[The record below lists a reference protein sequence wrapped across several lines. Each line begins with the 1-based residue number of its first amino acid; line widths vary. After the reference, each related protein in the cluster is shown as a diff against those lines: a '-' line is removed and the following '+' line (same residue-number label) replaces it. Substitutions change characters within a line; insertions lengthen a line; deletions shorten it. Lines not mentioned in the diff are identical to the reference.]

1 MKKIHANFLEPSQQ
15 QINSL
20 LELYQTGKYTDTE
33 KLSLSI
39 TEEFPK
45 HPFAWKVLA
54 AVLKQNGRISES
66 LVASQKSVQLD
77 PQDAEAHNNLGSI
90 LLELGRLDEAETSYT
105 QAIVLKPDYAEA
117 YYNLGVILQKL
128 GRLDEAEASYRQAIT
143 LKPNYAVAHNNLGV
157 ILQKLGRLNEAEASY
172 RQAITLKPDYAE
184 AHNNL
189 SVMFKELG
197 RLDEA
202 ESSCKKA
209 IEFKPDHAEAYF
221 NLAAIQNLLGRKD
234 DSLVNYNHAY
244 DLKPDTDFLLGEL
257 VHLKMS
263 LCMWDDLPKLCHELT
278 EKINNEKKVS
288 SPFVLLSLIDDPAI
302 HRKAAEIFSHSE
314 FPKYDIFP
322 KITRY
327 HDHKVIKI
335 GYFSAD
341 FKNHPVSSLSAELYE
356 IHDRKKFEIH
366 AFSFGEDTKDE
377 FNIRIKKGVDHF
389 HDVRLM
395 SNHEVVKLARSLE
408 IDIAIDL
415 MGITKESRQSIF
427 AMSVAPI
434 QVNYLGYP
442 STMAVDYMDYLIAD
456 HTLIPDEKQKN
467 YLEKIAYMP
476 NSYQPNLSKRSIFEI
491 SPSRQE
497 QKLPEKSFVFCCFN
511 NQSKITPSIFAGWMR
526 ILKATNDSVLWL
538 LVNSISAANNLKKE
552 AIKFGINKDRLI
564 FARHIS
570 NDEHLKRIQSADLF
584 LDTSPYNAH
593 TTASDALKMG
603 LPVLTYIGKS
613 FASRVA
619 ASLLKAVNLPELIT
633 ATQEEYESLAIELAT
648 DSKKMKIIKN
658 KLVDNLSTSPL
669 YNTSLYIQHLEVA
682 YLTMYKRYQNG
693 LNPDYIEINTSAD
706 N

>member
-1 MKKIHANFLEPSQQ
+1 MKKIDVNFLEPSQQ
-15 QINSL
+15 QLDNL
-20 LELYQTGKYTDTE
+20 LELYQAKKYDDAE
-33 KLSLSI
+33 KLAGSI
-39 TEEFPK
+39 TQEFPK
-45 HPFAWKVLA
+45 HQFSWKVLA
-54 AVLKQNGRISES
+54 AVLKLTGRVSES
-66 LVASQKSVQLD
+66 LVASQKSVELE
-77 PQDAEAHNNLGSI
+77 PLDAEAHNNLGVT
-90 LLELGRLDEAETSYT
+90 LKELGRLEEAE
-105 QAIVLKPDYAEA
+105 V
-117 YYNLGVILQKL
+117 
-128 GRLDEAEASYRQAIT
+128 SYRQAI
-143 LKPNYAVAHNNLGV
+143 A
-157 ILQKLGRLNEAEASY
+157 
-172 RQAITLKPDYAE
+172 LKPDYAE

-189 SVMFKELG
+189 GNTLKELGRLNEAEISLRQAIALKPNYAEAYYNLGVMFKKLG

-202 ESSCKKA
+202 EISYTQA
-209 IEFKPDHAEAYF
+209 IVLKPDHAEAYF

-288 SPFVLLSLIDDPAI
+288 SPFILLSLIDDPAI
-302 HRKAAEIFSHSE
+302 HRKAAEIYSHSE

-341 FKNHPVSSLSAELYE
+341 FNNHPVSSLSAELYE

-366 AFSFGEDTKDE
+366 AFSFGKDTKDK

-442 STMAVDYMDYLIAD
+442 STMAADYMDYLIAD

-511 NQSKITPSIFAGWMR
+511 NQSKITPSTFAGWMR

-538 LVNSISAANNLKKE
+538 LVKSISATNNLKKE

-564 FARHIS
+564 FARYIS

-633 ATQEEYESLAIELAT
+633 TTQEEYESLAIKLAT

-669 YNTSLYIQHLEVA
+669 FNTSLYIQHLEVA

>member
-1 MKKIHANFLEPSQQ
+1 
-15 QINSL
+15 
-20 LELYQTGKYTDTE
+20 
-33 KLSLSI
+33 
-39 TEEFPK
+39 
-45 HPFAWKVLA
+45 
-54 AVLKQNGRISES
+54 
-66 LVASQKSVQLD
+66 
-77 PQDAEAHNNLGSI
+77 
-90 LLELGRLDEAETSYT
+90 
-105 QAIVLKPDYAEA
+105 
-117 YYNLGVILQKL
+117 
-128 GRLDEAEASYRQAIT
+128 
-143 LKPNYAVAHNNLGV
+143 
-157 ILQKLGRLNEAEASY
+157 
-172 RQAITLKPDYAE
+172 
-184 AHNNL
+184 
-189 SVMFKELG
+189 
-197 RLDEA
+197 
-202 ESSCKKA
+202 
-209 IEFKPDHAEAYF
+209 
-221 NLAAIQNLLGRKD
+221 
-234 DSLVNYNHAY
+234 
-244 DLKPDTDFLLGEL
+244 
-257 VHLKMS
+257 
-263 LCMWDDLPKLCHELT
+263 
-278 EKINNEKKVS
+278 
-288 SPFVLLSLIDDPAI
+288 
-302 HRKAAEIFSHSE
+302 
-314 FPKYDIFP
+314 
-322 KITRY
+322 
-327 HDHKVIKI
+327 
-335 GYFSAD
+335 
-341 FKNHPVSSLSAELYE
+341 
-356 IHDRKKFEIH
+356 
-366 AFSFGEDTKDE
+366 
-377 FNIRIKKGVDHF
+377 
-389 HDVRLM
+389 
-395 SNHEVVKLARSLE
+395 
-408 IDIAIDL
+408 

-442 STMAVDYMDYLIAD
+442 STMAADYMDYLIAD

-491 SPSRQE
+491 SPLRQE

-511 NQSKITPSIFAGWMR
+511 NQSKITPSTFAGWMR

-538 LVNSISAANNLKKE
+538 LVKSISATNNLKKE

-564 FARHIS
+564 FARYIS

-633 ATQEEYESLAIELAT
+633 ATQEEYESLAIKLAT

>member
-1 MKKIHANFLEPSQQ
+1 MKKIDVNFLEPSQEQ
-15 QINSL
+15 LNNLIKY
-20 LELYQTGKYTDTE
+20 YQAGQYKDAE
-33 KLSLSI
+33 RLSLSV
-39 TEEFPK
+39 TQKFPE
-45 HPFAWKVLA
+45 HPFAWKVLGA
-54 AVLKQNGRISES
+54 ALKQMGKINES
-66 LVASQKSVQLD
+66 LVATQKPVQLK
-77 PQDAEAHNNLGSI
+77 PQDSEAHNNLGVT
-90 LLELGRLDEAETSYT
+90 LKELGRLDEAE
-105 QAIVLKPDYAEA
+105 I
-117 YYNLGVILQKL
+117 
-128 GRLDEAEASYRQAIT
+128 SYRQAI
-143 LKPNYAVAHNNLGV
+143 A
-157 ILQKLGRLNEAEASY
+157 
-172 RQAITLKPDYAE
+172 LKPDYAE

-189 SVMFKELG
+189 GNTLKELGRLNEAEISLRQAIALKPNYAEAYYNLGVMFKKLG

-202 ESSCKKA
+202 EISYTQA
-209 IEFKPDHAEAYF
+209 IVLKPDHAEAYF

-288 SPFVLLSLIDDPAI
+288 SPFILLSLIDDPAI
-302 HRKAAEIFSHSE
+302 HRKAAEIYSHSE

-341 FKNHPVSSLSAELYE
+341 FNNHPVSSLSAELYE

-366 AFSFGEDTKDE
+366 AFSFGKDTKDE

-442 STMAVDYMDYLIAD
+442 STMAADYMDYLIAD

-511 NQSKITPSIFAGWMR
+511 NQSKITPSTFAGWMR

-538 LVNSISAANNLKKE
+538 LVKGISATNNLKKE

-564 FARHIS
+564 FARYIS
-570 NDEHLKRIQSADLF
+570 NDDHLKRIQLADLF

-633 ATQEEYESLAIELAT
+633 ATQEEYESLAIKLAT

>member
-143 LKPNYAVAHNNLGV
+143 LKPDYAVAHNNLGV

-511 NQSKITPSIFAGWMR
+511 NQSKITPSTFAGWMR